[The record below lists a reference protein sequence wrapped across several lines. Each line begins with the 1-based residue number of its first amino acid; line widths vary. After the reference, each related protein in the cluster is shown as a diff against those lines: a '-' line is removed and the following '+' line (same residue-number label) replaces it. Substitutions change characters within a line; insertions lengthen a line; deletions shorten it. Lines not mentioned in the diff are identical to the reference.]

1 MSRITK
7 LNLSL
12 SFWKRVKRW
21 ERKLFFFFFFVF
33 LFVHDKEET
42 RSVAPIGSLRIFS
55 REFHFVVHGLFAR
68 IKWAHG
74 FWFDCLNHSMARAQN
89 FKVWVWDFKP
99 QLRWSL
105 SYLEALQFRHWTGL
119 QNFFFFW
126 TLGYWDTSLLPG
138 GVMSGRGDWAITGI
152 SQDKSFY
159 RGLFSPALYAF
170 FVRLRET
177 YFLDHW
183 SWRKKER
190 GKGGRGDGEG
200 EKECCFSVSLDCK
213 HLDPW

>member
-119 QNFFFFW
+119 QNFFFSEH
-126 TLGYWDTSLLPG
+126 WDTGIHPCSQVVSCL
-138 GVMSGRGDWAITGI
+138 VEVTGP
-152 SQDKSFY
+152 SQGFHKTSHSTV
-159 RGLFSPALYAF
+159 GFSHLHCMP
-170 FVRLRET
+170 
-177 YFLDHW
+177 FL
-183 SWRKKER
+183 
-190 GKGGRGDGEG
+190 
-200 EKECCFSVSLDCK
+200 
-213 HLDPW
+213 